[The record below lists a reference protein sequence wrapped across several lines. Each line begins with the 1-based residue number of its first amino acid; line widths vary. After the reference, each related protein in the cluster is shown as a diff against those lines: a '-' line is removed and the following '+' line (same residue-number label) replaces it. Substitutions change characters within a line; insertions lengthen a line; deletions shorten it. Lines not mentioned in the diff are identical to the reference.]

1 MSPDEP
7 WLSLLDRLDHHLDTY
22 KSAKSTETDRKAKSK
37 QFVKVLEDVCTVVRD
52 AERKRSTDLPR
63 IVEKAQ
69 AVLDGALRY
78 AHSPEAGFPSLPTFA
93 HSEDEPLV
101 EDALEFAGTPH
112 RTPLSSND
120 PH

>member
-7 WLSLLDRLDHHLDTY
+7 WLSLLDRLEHHLGTY
-22 KSAKSTETDRKAKSK
+22 KATKSSGSDHKARSK

-52 AERKRSTDLPR
+52 AERKRSTGLPR

-112 RTPLSSND
+112 RTPLSWND
-120 PH
+120 SH